1 MGKLVKISVALF
13 ALAALLVCRSPAAA
27 QPARIALVVGNGNY
41 SDLAGL
47 PACPAAAA
55 EVAQALRALDYQVFD
70 RTDLSS
76 GGLAAALGALGER
89 LESAPRASVLI
100 YVCGYVA
107 AMNDRPFLL
116 PVTASLRRPSDVMTQ
131 GILAKTLLDLLERG
145 DPSRA
150 VVALDIATLP
160 DASDLSLG
168 KLAEV
173 PTPAGAGVIAV
184 VGSPPPSGPTPLAIA
199 LAAGL
204 AAPDVESGTLM
215 SGLKATLEAERS
227 VRIGA
232 FRPPAESRLL
242 AVDDPPPPEP
252 AKPAET
258 PPIAGPWETLEET
271 STAPLLRFPDEDI
284 MTDGE
289 RRQVQEAL
297 KRVGYY
303 AGEIDGLFGPETR
316 AAIRRF
322 QFEIGA
328 EMTGTITGKQAARLL
343 ATPR

>member
-1 MGKLVKISVALF
+1 MGKLLTISIAF
-13 ALAALLVCRSPAAA
+13 IALAALLVCRSAAAA
-27 QPARIALVVGNGNY
+27 QPARVALVVGNGDY
-41 SDLAGL
+41 SDLSGL

-55 EVAQALRALDYQVFD
+55 EVAQALRALDYQVME

-76 GGLAAALGALGER
+76 GGLAAALGELGER
-89 LESAPRASVLI
+89 LESAPRASVFI
-100 YVCGYVA
+100 YICGYVA

-150 VVALDIATLP
+150 VVALDVATLP

-168 KLAEV
+168 GLAELS
-173 PTPAGAGVIAV
+173 TPAGAGVIAV
-184 VGSPPPSGPTPLAIA
+184 VGSPPPTGPTPLAAA

-204 AAPDVESGTLM
+204 AAPDVESATLL
-215 SGLKATLEAERS
+215 SGVQAALKAERA

-232 FRPPAESRLL
+232 LRLPEESRPL

-252 AKPAET
+252 ARPAET
-258 PPIAGPWETLEET
+258 PPIAGSGETLEET
-271 STAPLLRFPDEDI
+271 PPPPLPRFPDEDI

-303 AGEIDGLFGPETR
+303 VGEIDGLFGSETR